1 TARGITALATYPVA
15 PRVHALVAD
24 RAFVY
29 AMLILGGA
37 GLVRLALAA
46 VVPVVPDESYYWE
59 FSRRLATGYFDHPP
73 AIALLV
79 RAGVA
84 LFGVT
89 ALGVRFWPVV
99 AGWIA
104 SVLLVL
110 LARRLGGDRV
120 ALRTAVIIA
129 CVPLA
134 AAGLVIATPSTPLM
148 LAAAGVL
155 YALDRAIE
163 ERVGS
168 RASLV
173 WWLVAGG
180 ALGLALLANYEGA
193 LLALGVLVAL
203 IAFAP
208 LRRQLATPA
217 PYLAALVA
225 LVLFAPNIWWNA
237 RHDWIA
243 YRFQFVHGFGGLHHP
258 GLAHLWSFLGGELAV
273 ASPILFV
280 LGAIAVSRAL
290 RHGTPRERLLGTITA
305 TSMVVLLV
313 SALRGPVEVN
323 WTATAYLP
331 AIALVALWRGGRAW
345 RRWLVAGCGLGAA
358 LVLVTYAQALAPVL
372 PIKPADD
379 PTARGTGWAEL
390 AQRVERTAAAL
401 RADPAPRE
409 GTSEGMREGTR
420 EGTRDSM
427 RDGTGDAALGSVQ
440 HTVWIAGN
448 RYQEA
453 SELAFHLPSH
463 PLTFSLN
470 LGSRPN
476 QYHLWPLLQQSLK
489 PGDDLV
495 LVLPA
500 VPSGAGQPVIELL
513 RPHFSSVQRT
523 DTVALTRG
531 QQVREREEVWVLRGA
546 AR

>member
-1 TARGITALATYPVA
+1 MDRVGLDRRGADRPRRRATGGAARGITALATYPVA
-15 PRVHALVAD
+15 PRVHAVVAD
-24 RAFVY
+24 RTFVY
-29 AMLILGGA
+29 AMLILSGA
-37 GLVRLALAA
+37 AFARLALAA

-59 FSRRLATGYFDHPP
+59 FSRRLAAGYFDHPP
-73 AIALLV
+73 AIAVLV
-79 RAGVA
+79 RAGVV
-84 LFGVT
+84 LFGVS

-155 YALDRAIE
+155 YALDRAIT

-168 RASLV
+168 RASLG
-173 WWLVAGG
+173 WWLVAGA
-180 ALGLALLANYEGA
+180 ALGFALLADYEGA
-193 LLALGVLVAL
+193 LIALGVLVAL
-203 IAFAP
+203 LAVAP
-208 LRRQLATPA
+208 LRRQLARPA

-237 RHDWIA
+237 RRDWVS
-243 YRFQFVHGFGGLHHP
+243 YRFQFAHGLGGLHHP
-258 GLAHLWSFLGGELAV
+258 GLTHLWSFLGGQLAV

-280 LGAIAVSRAL
+280 LGAVAVARAL
-290 RHGTPRERLLGTITA
+290 RRGTPREQLLGTITA

-331 AIALVALWRGGRAW
+331 AITLVALWRGGPKW

-358 LVLVTYAQALAPVL
+358 LVLLTYAQALAPVL
-372 PIKPADD
+372 PVAAADD

-401 RADPAPRE
+401 RADPALRD
-409 GTSEGMREGTR
+409 GMR
-420 EGTRDSM
+420 
-427 RDGTGDAALGSVQ
+427 
-440 HTVWIAGN
+440 H
-448 RYQEA
+448 
-453 SELAFHLPSH
+453 
-463 PLTFSLN
+463 
-470 LGSRPN
+470 
-476 QYHLWPLLQQSLK
+476 
-489 PGDDLV
+489 
-495 LVLPA
+495 
-500 VPSGAGQPVIELL
+500 
-513 RPHFSSVQRT
+513 
-523 DTVALTRG
+523 
-531 QQVREREEVWVLRGA
+531 A
-546 AR
+546 ARRSV

>member
-1 TARGITALATYPVA
+1 
-15 PRVHALVAD
+15 
-24 RAFVY
+24 
-29 AMLILGGA
+29 MLILGGA

-155 YALDRAIE
+155 YALDRAIV

-168 RASLV
+168 RASLG

-225 LVLFAPNIWWNA
+225 LLLFAPNIWWNA

-243 YRFQFVHGFGGLHHP
+243 YRFQLAHGLGGLHHL
-258 GLAHLWSFLGGELAV
+258 GLAHLWSFVGGQLAV

-280 LGAIAVSRAL
+280 LGAVAVTRAL
-290 RHGTPRERLLGTITA
+290 RRGTPRERLLGTITA
-305 TSMVVLLV
+305 TSMVVLLM

-358 LVLVTYAQALAPVL
+358 LVLLTYTQALVPVL

-390 AQRVERTAAAL
+390 AQRVERTAATL
-401 RADPAPRE
+401 RADPPA
-409 GTSEGMREGTR
+409 REGTR
-420 EGTRDSM
+420 EGT
-427 RDGTGDAALGSVQ
+427 GDAEIRSVQ

-463 PLTFSLN
+463 PPTFSLN

-476 QYHLWPLLQQSLK
+476 QYHLWPLLQRSLK

-495 LVLPA
+495 LALPA
-500 VPSGAGQPVIELL
+500 VPAGAGQPVIELL
-513 RPHFSSVQRT
+513 RPHFASVERA

-531 QQVREREEVWVLRGA
+531 KQVREREEVWVLRGA
-546 AR
+546 TPPPPFPWESANGNGE

>member
-1 TARGITALATYPVA
+1 
-15 PRVHALVAD
+15 
-24 RAFVY
+24 
-29 AMLILGGA
+29 
-37 GLVRLALAA
+37 
-46 VVPVVPDESYYWE
+46 
-59 FSRRLATGYFDHPP
+59 SRRLAAGYFDHPP

-84 LFGVT
+84 LFGVS

-99 AGWIA
+99 AGWLA

-120 ALRTAVIIA
+120 ALRTAVIVA

-155 YALDRAIE
+155 YALDRAVT
-163 ERVGS
+163 ERTGS
-168 RASLV
+168 RASLG
-173 WWLVAGG
+173 WWLVAGA
-180 ALGLALLANYEGA
+180 ALGFALLA
-193 LLALGVLVAL
+193 V
-203 IAFAP
+203 AP

-225 LVLFAPNIWWNA
+225 FVLFAPNLWWNA
-237 RHDWIA
+237 RHDWVS
-243 YRFQFVHGFGGLHHP
+243 YRFQFAHGLGGLHHL
-258 GLAHLWSFLGGELAV
+258 GLAHLWSFLGGQLAV
-273 ASPILFV
+273 ASPILFG
-280 LGAIAVSRAL
+280 LGAVAVTRAL
-290 RHGTPRERLLGTITA
+290 RRGTPRERLLGTITA

-331 AIALVALWRGGRAW
+331 AIALVALRPSSVAW
-345 RRWLVAGCGLGAA
+345 RRWLVGGCALGAT
-358 LVLVTYAQALAPVL
+358 LVLLTWAQALVPVL
-372 PIKPADD
+372 PIQAADD

-401 RADPAPRE
+401 RADPPPCT
-409 GTSEGMREGTR
+409 GSG
-420 EGTRDSM
+420 DSACHSSA
-427 RDGTGDAALGSVQ
+427 R

-463 PLTFSLN
+463 PITFSLN

-476 QYHLWPLLQQSLK
+476 QYHLWPLLLQAVK

-495 LVLPA
+495 LALPA
-500 VPSGAGQPVIELL
+500 VPDRAAQPVIEQL
-513 RPHFSSVQRT
+513 RPHFASVHRAYAM
-523 DTVALTRG
+523 ALMRG
-531 QQVREREEVWVLRGA
+531 KQVREREEVWVLEGARGQGAGERLPSSSPLAPSRLA
-546 AR
+546 AYQSLAP

>member
-1 TARGITALATYPVA
+1 
-15 PRVHALVAD
+15 
-24 RAFVY
+24 
-29 AMLILGGA
+29 MLILAGA
-37 GLVRLALAA
+37 ALVRLALAA
-46 VVPVVPDESYYWE
+46 VVPVVPDESYYWD
-59 FSRRLATGYFDHPP
+59 FSRRLAAGYFDHPP

-84 LFGVT
+84 LFGVS

-99 AGWIA
+99 AGWLA

-120 ALRTAVIIA
+120 ALRTAVIVA
-129 CVPLA
+129 CLPLA

-155 YALDRAIE
+155 YALDRAVT
-163 ERVGS
+163 ERTGS
-168 RASLV
+168 RASLG
-173 WWLVAGG
+173 WWLVAGA
-180 ALGLALLANYEGA
+180 ALGFALLADYEGA
-193 LLALGVLVAL
+193 LIALGVLVAL
-203 IAFAP
+203 LAFAP

-225 LVLFAPNIWWNA
+225 FVLFAPNLWWNA
-237 RHDWIA
+237 RHDWVS
-243 YRFQFVHGFGGLHHP
+243 YRFQFAHGLGGLHHL
-258 GLAHLWSFLGGELAV
+258 GLAHLWSFLGGQLAV
-273 ASPILFV
+273 ASPILFG
-280 LGAIAVSRAL
+280 LGAVAVTRAL
-290 RHGTPRERLLGTITA
+290 RRGTPRERLLGTITA

-331 AIALVALWRGGRAW
+331 AIALVALRPSSVAW
-345 RRWLVAGCGLGAA
+345 RRWLVGGCALGAT
-358 LVLVTYAQALAPVL
+358 LVLLTWAQALVPVL
-372 PIKPADD
+372 PIQAADD

-401 RADPAPRE
+401 RADPPPCAGSGDSACHSSAP
-409 GTSEGMREGTR
+409 
-420 EGTRDSM
+420 
-427 RDGTGDAALGSVQ
+427 

-463 PLTFSLN
+463 PITFSLN

-476 QYHLWPLLQQSLK
+476 QYHLWPLLLQAVK

-495 LVLPA
+495 LALPA
-500 VPSGAGQPVIELL
+500 VPDRAAQPVIEQL
-513 RPHFSSVQRT
+513 RPHFASVHRAYAM
-523 DTVALTRG
+523 ALMRG
-531 QQVREREEVWVLRGA
+531 KQVREREEVWVLEGARRLGARGLGNGSLA
-546 AR
+546 PAP